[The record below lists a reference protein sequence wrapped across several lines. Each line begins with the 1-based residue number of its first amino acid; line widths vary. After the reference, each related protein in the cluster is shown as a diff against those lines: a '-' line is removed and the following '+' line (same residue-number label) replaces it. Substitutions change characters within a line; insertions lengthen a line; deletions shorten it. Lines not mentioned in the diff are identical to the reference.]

1 MSQYSSDLSQFQ
13 NAWYKPGGT
22 FFKRVLWYYINVIFF
37 QSHLFPI
44 SKIKVLL
51 LRLFGAKVGS
61 NVVIKPSINVK
72 YPWRLSIGNNVWIGE
87 NVWIDN
93 LADIVIEDNVCVSQG
108 AMLLTG
114 NHDYK
119 KVAFDLIIKGIVLEQ
134 GSWVGAK
141 SVVCPGVRL
150 KSHAILSVGS
160 VATKDLDAYGIYQGI
175 PAVKVREREIQLS
188 VNSEQ

>member
-1 MSQYSSDLSQFQ
+1 MSQYSTNLSKFQ
-13 NAWYKPGGT
+13 NAWYKPGGGVL
-22 FFKRVLWYYINVIFF
+22 KRILWYYINAIFF
-37 QSHLFPI
+37 SSHLFPI
-44 SKIKVLL
+44 SAMKVMF
-51 LRLFGAKVGS
+51 LRLFGAKVGN

-93 LADIVIEDNVCVSQG
+93 LADIVIEDNVCISQG

-119 KVAFDLIIKGIVLEQ
+119 KEAFDLMVKGITLEK

-160 VATKDLDAYGIYQGI
+160 VAAKDLEMYSIYQGI
-175 PAVKVREREIQLS
+175 PAVKVRDREM
-188 VNSEQ
+188 NG